1 MNDRDNSAATTQPP
15 ERDGADRDPLG
26 PLVKSLRLV
35 RGLSQEA
42 LALRVGIA
50 PDTIRRVEHGRM
62 NPSIA
67 TLRRI
72 ATGLDLRLSTLVSL
86 LERETSEVQLL
97 ALVDL
102 LHTIDNRTLAIVDTM
117 VRTLIQQMENPNK

>member
-1 MNDRDNSAATTQPP
+1 MTDRDNSADTTQPP

-62 NPSIA
+62 NPTIA
-67 TLRRI
+67 TLRKI

-86 LERETSEVQLL
+86 LERETSDVQLL

-102 LHTIDNRTLAIVDTM
+102 LHTIDNRTLTIVDTM
-117 VRTLIQQMENPNK
+117 VRTLIQQMEKQQ

>member
-1 MNDRDNSAATTQPP
+1 MTDRDNSADTTQPTD
-15 ERDGADRDPLG
+15 RDGADRDPIG

-62 NPSIA
+62 NPTIA
-67 TLRRI
+67 TLRKI

-86 LERETSEVQLL
+86 LERETSDVQLL

-102 LHTIDNRTLAIVDTM
+102 LHTIDNRTLTIVDTM
-117 VRTLIQQMENPNK
+117 VRTLIQQMEKQQ